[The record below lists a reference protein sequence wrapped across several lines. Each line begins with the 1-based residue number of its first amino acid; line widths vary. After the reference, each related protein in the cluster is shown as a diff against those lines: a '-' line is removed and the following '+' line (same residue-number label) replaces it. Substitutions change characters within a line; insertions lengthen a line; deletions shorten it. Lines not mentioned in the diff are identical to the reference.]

1 MPDGFSL
8 RRYAPDGRAHQY
20 PEPGG
25 WVLAMHDYDYEW
37 MTDYLN
43 HLTPYRRQSVHFCP
57 WCGENSRALRNRP
70 VRLSR
75 SGRFSCRLP

>member
-1 MPDGFSL
+1 MPEGFSL
-8 RRYAPDGRAHQY
+8 RRYEPDGREHQY

-43 HLTPYRRQSVHFCP
+43 HLTPYRRQSVRFCP
-57 WCGENSRALRNRP
+57 WCGE
-70 VRLSR
+70 RL
-75 SGRFSCRLP
+75 G

>member
-1 MPDGFSL
+1 MTDRFETHRCGAMPDGFSL
-8 RRYAPDGRAHQY
+8 RRYEPDGRAHQY

-25 WVLAMHDYDYEW
+25 WVLAMHDYDFEW

-57 WCGENSRALRNRP
+57 WCGE
-70 VRLSR
+70 RLD
-75 SGRFSCRLP
+75 

>member
-1 MPDGFSL
+1 MTESFETHRCGAMPDGFSL
-8 RRYAPDGRAHQY
+8 RRYEPDGRSPQY

-43 HLTPYRRQSVHFCP
+43 HLTPYRRQSVRFCP
-57 WCGENSRALRNRP
+57 WCGE
-70 VRLSR
+70 RL
-75 SGRFSCRLP
+75 G